1 MRKDCFASHL
11 SHHQLGGSEI
21 SSKNV
26 VCEIKGGHLKV
37 GLKGNPPLIDVP
49 YSLSI
54 HFSSHSSQ
62 GDLHKRVLPDE
73 STWTIGI

>member
-1 MRKDCFASHL
+1 MRRDCFASHL

-21 SSKNV
+21 SSKDV

-37 GLKGNPPLIDVP
+37 GLKGKPPVIDVS
-49 YSLSI
+49 YSFLLN
-54 HFSSHSSQ
+54 HSSHSSQ